1 MKIIPMPVKRFMSST
16 KTAEFVENTFYAV
29 SVETALKMIGRPTF
43 IMLDKEADSPEK
55 KKYAAVKEMLYQ
67 GLCLFLYGVFMTPV
81 KQFIY
86 DRISKSLSKDP
97 ENKVHI
103 DHFNRM
109 QDNLHELEEENR
121 EMIKSARDKFHK
133 KELKKAAYDKI
144 VKLKESFESRVLKIE
159 DGIHSPKYDLRLGK
173 GAKELSAIIGSIL
186 MLTIVAPQ
194 VSHFLIHPIMNAL
207 GFEKKPDEAKH
218 S

>member
-1 MKIIPMPVKRFMSST
+1 MKIIPMPVKRFMSNT

-29 SVETALKMIGRPTF
+29 SVETALKMVGRPTF

-81 KQFIY
+81 KSFIY
-86 DRISKSLSKDP
+86 NKLSKFLSKNP
-97 ENKVHI
+97 KNKVHI

-121 EMIKSARDKFHK
+121 LMIKSARDKFHK
-133 KELKKAAYDKI
+133 KELKKEAYDKI
-144 VKLKESFESRVLKIE
+144 LKLKESFETRVLKIE
-159 DGIHSPKYDLRLGK
+159 DSIHSPKYDLRLGK

-194 VSHFLIHPIMNAL
+194 VSHVLIHPIMNAL
-207 GFEKKPDEAKH
+207 GFEKKPDKAKH
-218 S
+218 

>member
-16 KTAEFVENTFYAV
+16 KTAEFVENTMYAV
-29 SVETALKMIGRPTF
+29 GIETALKMVGRPTF
-43 IMLDKEADSPEK
+43 IMMDKEADSPEK

-67 GLCLFLYGVFMTPV
+67 GLCLGLYLSLMKPV
-81 KQFIY
+81 KQFFY
-86 DRISKSLSKDP
+86 DRISKSLMSKNP

-103 DHFNRM
+103 DHFNKM

-121 EMIKSARDKFHK
+121 AMIKSAKDKFHK
-133 KELKKAAYDKI
+133 KELKKEAYDKI

-173 GAKELSAIIGSIL
+173 GAKELSAIIGAIL

-194 VSHFLIHPIMNAL
+194 VSHFLIHPIMTAL

-218 S
+218 